1 MYLSNTKTYNG
12 HGVHISQWFESDAA
26 YAAHEKER
34 NDRAIAWLISDIF
47 ARRWLFSVEATI
59 NVREKFAGEMAEMR
73 GLSPEVFLWLVD
85 NGYIACAYER
95 KEIKKTS
102 VKSEHE
108 AFLQWVENDKKDVVE
123 EPTPPE
129 VIEYFNIAFPVY
141 RDVEPGEDVP
151 EYQKSLPTA
160 YQFYGMHIPW
170 TDRDGHKHWR
180 YDPKGCP
187 AHPYIINDV
196 ASADLVVIAE
206 STWDAIAFID
216 LRKLWT
222 WKRPWCV
229 IATRGAG
236 NAHRIPANEIKE
248 GAVVV
253 RLLQNDAAN
262 AAWVNSLPVMPQVEH
277 REIAPPDG
285 IKDINDWIREA
296 GAENVLKAI
305 W

>member
-1 MYLSNTKTYNG
+1 
-12 HGVHISQWFESDAA
+12 
-26 YAAHEKER
+26 
-34 NDRAIAWLISDIF
+34 
-47 ARRWLFSVEATI
+47 
-59 NVREKFAGEMAEMR
+59 
-73 GLSPEVFLWLVD
+73 
-85 NGYIACAYER
+85 
-95 KEIKKTS
+95 
-102 VKSEHE
+102 
-108 AFLQWVENDKKDVVE
+108 
-123 EPTPPE
+123 
-129 VIEYFNIAFPVY
+129 
-141 RDVEPGEDVP
+141 
-151 EYQKSLPTA
+151 
-160 YQFYGMHIPW
+160 
-170 TDRDGHKHWR
+170 
-180 YDPKGCP
+180 
-187 AHPYIINDV
+187 
-196 ASADLVVIAE
+196 LVVIAE